1 MPVAYGGTDIISYG
15 LPYIIS
21 RQRDCVDVKNSTIIA
36 AEGNIS
42 NTNMSGI
49 IERPLDEHI
58 RAYIR
63 IPNGYQYK
71 MTSVDRGGEE

>member
-1 MPVAYGGTDIISYG
+1 MEERILYHTACRISYRASEIV
-15 LPYIIS
+15 L
-21 RQRDCVDVKNSTIIA
+21 DVKNSTIIA

>member
-1 MPVAYGGTDIISYG
+1 MEERILYHTACRISY
-15 LPYIIS
+15 
-21 RQRDCVDVKNSTIIA
+21 RDSEIVLDVKNSTIIA